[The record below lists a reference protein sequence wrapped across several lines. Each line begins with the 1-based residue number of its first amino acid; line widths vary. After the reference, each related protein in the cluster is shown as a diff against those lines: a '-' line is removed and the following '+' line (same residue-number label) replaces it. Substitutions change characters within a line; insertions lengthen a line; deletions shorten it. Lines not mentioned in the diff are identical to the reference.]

1 MITTTFTTAEF
12 KSKAEQLQGAE
23 LVDAGRQLLSINA
36 PQSLIDVLIEIVF
49 DRNGAEAADQFV
61 DLIFAR
67 DGSSKRV
74 SSQSKY
80 GRILI

>member
-1 MITTTFTTAEF
+1 MTLFTTTFTTAEF
-12 KSKAEQLQGAE
+12 KAKAEQLQGAE

-61 DLIFAR
+61 DLIFA
-67 DGSSKRV
+67 
-74 SSQSKY
+74 
-80 GRILI
+80 

>member
-1 MITTTFTTAEF
+1 MTATTAQF
-12 KSKAEQLQGAE
+12 KAKAEQLQGAE

-61 DLIFAR
+61 DLIFA
-67 DGSSKRV
+67 
-74 SSQSKY
+74 
-80 GRILI
+80 

>member
-1 MITTTFTTAEF
+1 MTATTAQF

-36 PQSLIDVLIEIVF
+36 PQSLIDVLIEIVL

-61 DLIFAR
+61 DLIFA
-67 DGSSKRV
+67 
-74 SSQSKY
+74 
-80 GRILI
+80 

>member
-1 MITTTFTTAEF
+1 MIAFTTTFTTAEF
-12 KSKAEQLQGAE
+12 KTKAEQLQGAE

-61 DLIFAR
+61 DLIFA
-67 DGSSKRV
+67 
-74 SSQSKY
+74 
-80 GRILI
+80 